1 MELEWIE
8 IKEDGDTYPKEG
20 YTVLVSDGINYDTAW
35 YLMSSE
41 YIWKKSDV
49 LNDEELDF
57 NNFVITKWAYFEA

>member
-1 MELEWIE
+1 MELEWVE
-8 IKEDGDTYPKEG
+8 IKEEGNTYPKEG

-57 NNFVITKWAYFEA
+57 NNFVITKWAYFED

>member
-8 IKEDGDTYPKEG
+8 IKEEGDTYPKEG

-35 YLMSSE
+35 YLRSSE

-49 LNDEELDF
+49 LNDDELDF
-57 NNFVITKWAYFEA
+57 NNFVITKWTYFEQ